1 MMIEPP
7 IEELA
12 KKAGN
17 KYLLCNLVSKRAK
30 EIQKK
35 NQEEEILDPEI
46 KEITMAALELEDDE
60 IGVEIIEDTKKD

>member
-17 KYLLCNLVSKRAK
+17 KYLLCNLVAKRAK

-35 NQEEEILDPEI
+35 NQEEEIFDPEV
-46 KEITMAALELEDDE
+46 KEITMAALELEKDE
-60 IGVEIIEDTKKD
+60 IGVDILGEKKN